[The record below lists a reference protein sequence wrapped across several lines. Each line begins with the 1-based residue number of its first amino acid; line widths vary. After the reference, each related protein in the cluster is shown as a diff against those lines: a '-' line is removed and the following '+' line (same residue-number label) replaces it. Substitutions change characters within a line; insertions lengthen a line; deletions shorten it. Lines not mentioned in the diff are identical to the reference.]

1 MTRTVFGGPCSFLYM
16 ALPVEPRSS
25 ISPSLAG
32 CDQASYRIKEK
43 LRSYPAAG
51 EVEQTVQR
59 SRFLV
64 GGTVANP
71 SQAPVI
77 LDEAKD
83 RGLVG
88 DLMVHVVLPRKRGDH
103 EQRESRTVTA
113 TPLGGRR
120 GVSAAETGTG
130 QKVIADLRLI
140 DDRIHYVV
148 VPAVRIIVSD
158 NDGGVSPERAGLNLV
173 DGINQEFLLIEG
185 IGIPGMT
192 VKCRLCLQEAH
203 GGQLTGTQRG
213 KKVLQIILMLC
224 LVGSS
229 DGRRSTWRKMVKVG
243 GLGIVLEGLVVRD
256 VIGSGTSKPHASR
269 SASCHST

>member
-1 MTRTVFGGPCSFLYM
+1 MLRELRLLNRSARRVEITPGVGGPDWWRIEGLSSRVGRNSGRLSLSPELRDDQNCFGGPCSFLYM

-25 ISPSLAG
+25 PSPSLAG

-43 LRSYPAAG
+43 PRSYPAAG

-173 DGINQEFLLIEG
+173 DGINQEFL
-185 IGIPGMT
+185 
-192 VKCRLCLQEAH
+192 
-203 GGQLTGTQRG
+203 
-213 KKVLQIILMLC
+213 
-224 LVGSS
+224 
-229 DGRRSTWRKMVKVG
+229 
-243 GLGIVLEGLVVRD
+243 
-256 VIGSGTSKPHASR
+256 
-269 SASCHST
+269 